1 MKIFWAAEFGLALI
15 LGIVYQF
22 RPDPFAALTVLP
34 AWSWLLLALPMV
46 FGWRRANRRWTTLA
60 TAAWLLF
67 AVVHAEELSS
77 LARGWFQP
85 IEDDKP
91 TGALRVVTLNCGG
104 GHADALAET
113 LPLKPD
119 VLLLQEPP
127 SRPETELFCKRLFG
141 AAGETRYDMDTAILI
156 RGNLTDVR
164 RSDSRIFFS
173 HARADMVGFGP
184 VDLVSLRLDTGH
196 VQLNLWNPDC
206 WRTHYRWRLRQ
217 LAQIR
222 EIAAELPVQTP
233 LLVAGD
239 FNAPQQDRIFSL
251 LPTGMQDA
259 FAIAGKG
266 IGNTILNE
274 IPVLRIDQIWVSSH
288 FQVVQSFA
296 RRTQASDHRLVVAD
310 LVLAAVPPPPAR

>member
-1 MKIFWAAEFGLALI
+1 
-15 LGIVYQF
+15 
-22 RPDPFAALTVLP
+22 
-34 AWSWLLLALPMV
+34 MV

-60 TAAWLLF
+60 AAAWLLF

-77 LARGWFQP
+77 LARGWFHP

-91 TGALRVVTLNCGG
+91 TGALRIVTLNCGG

-296 RRTQASDHRLVVAD
+296 RQTQASDHRLVVAD
-310 LVLAAVPPPPAR
+310 LVPAAVPPPAR